1 VWSVEG
7 TVSTPPGTPMVGGS
21 TTCPGAGQMETK
33 PALDRLRAVL
43 AALKVD
49 FPDDSPTYRATHLGT
64 YGRMFAGSVQI
75 AERKAAQGGA
85 KAYMYLLEWGTP
97 VGPFRAAHTLE
108 IPLVFD
114 TVETSRVLTGPGPA
128 PQLMAK
134 QMSAAWLAFARTG
147 DPNTPVLP
155 NWPDYEAGKRAT
167 MVFNLQ
173 SRVVEDPYS
182 ATRRAVTSGA
192 G

>member
-1 VWSVEG
+1 
-7 TVSTPPGTPMVGGS
+7 
-21 TTCPGAGQMETK
+21 
-33 PALDRLRAVL
+33 
-43 AALKVD
+43 
-49 FPDDSPTYRATHLGT
+49 
-64 YGRMFAGSVQI
+64 
-75 AERKAAQGGA
+75 
-85 KAYMYLLEWGTP
+85 
-97 VGPFRAAHTLE
+97 
-108 IPLVFD
+108 
-114 TVETSRVLTGPGPA
+114 
-128 PQLMAK
+128 MAK

-155 NWPDYEAGKRAT
+155 NWPAYEAGKRAT